1 MGYDPAGL
9 ADNAQTKKFQIEH
22 GRVMMMAA
30 AGGMSAFGLP
40 QHESPQK
47 ATEKTHFSPAVA
59 AAAAIP
65 TLLSNVLPALAEE
78 IDSSEAYNRKVMT
91 GAAYC
96 LTLSFSFWES
106 LFHRHGACGKQ
117 VAKLSSKEPGELNE
131 VSTSRFGPMV

>member
-1 MGYDPAGL
+1 MIQPDLLTMPR
-9 ADNAQTKKFQIEH
+9 QKKFQIEH

-47 ATEKTHFSPAVA
+47 AIGKTQFSPAVA

-96 LTLSFSFWES
+96 LTLSFILLGIVISQA
-106 LFHRHGACGKQ
+106 R
-117 VAKLSSKEPGELNE
+117 KLVENKW
-131 VSTSRFGPMV
+131 